1 MGQYS
6 LVIFDEATDFTEEMI
21 VYLLSR
27 MRNAYV
33 DYEPQMFLMTNPEYN
48 SFLRGWIQDYYLDPQ
63 SGIPLEDKAGKERY
77 FFRQGNT
84 MLWYNSL
91 EDAEKIHGTG
101 EDNGISSFTFIPFTC
116 RDNPPLLKSQ
126 PSYISRLMSLPR
138 VEMEKLL
145 LGSWFARV
153 EASQMWKREWCELVD
168 HPNARARKRV
178 RSYDIAFTKPS
189 EANKSP
195 DFTRG
200 VLMSKDSNSIYTIED
215 MVSCR
220 DRSHVVE
227 RLIFETALRDGTETI
242 IALPKDPNAAAGAYA
257 RGLQRKLAEM
267 GFTVRLMSPVKSKIT
282 RFAPFSS
289 VTQSGFV
296 NVVKA
301 DWNKELFEELEIF
314 DGNKRN
320 KDDIVDACS
329 DAFFVLSQENRVP
342 DFTLPTDL
350 SVSSMPQFGF
360 QSTSLPTDMVKGLP
374 TNF

>member
-6 LVIFDEATDFTEEMI
+6 LVIFDEATDFTEEMV
-21 VYLLSR
+21 VYLQSR

-48 SFLRGWIQDYYLDPQ
+48 SFLREWIQDFYLDPQ
-63 SGIPLEDKAGKERY
+63 TGIPIEEQAGKVRY
-77 FFRQGNT
+77 YFRQGNT
-84 MLWYNSL
+84 MIWYNSL
-91 EDAEKIHGTG
+91 EEAEAVHGKG
-101 EDNGISSFTFIPFTC
+101 KENGIASFTFIPFTC
-116 RDNPPLLKSQ
+116 RDNPILLKNQ

-153 EASQMWKREWCELVD
+153 EASQMWKREWCDIVD

-189 EANKSP
+189 EQNKSP

-200 VLMSKDSNSIYTIED
+200 VLMSKDSNSLYTIED
-215 MVSCR
+215 LVSCQ

-227 RLIFETALRDGTETI
+227 RLIFETAIRDGTETI

-257 RGLQRKLAEM
+257 RGLQRRLAEM

-301 DWNKELFEELEIF
+301 DWNKELFEELENF
-314 DGNKRN
+314 DGSRKN

-329 DAFFVLSQENRVP
+329 DAFFVLSQENRLP
-342 DFTLPTDL
+342 DFSLPSDL
-350 SVSSMPQFGF
+350 SVSAMPQFGF
-360 QSTSLPTDMVKGLP
+360 QNTALPTDMVKGLP